1 MITGC
6 AEWCSRVA
14 EGLQLLA
21 RRIRTFPE
29 GNFTPS
35 PPPTLL
41 STLTDELLVIA
52 SDAVKAVAAEGK
64 ALSGNGGL
72 RLLAWTVADAR
83 GATAALDKPL
93 ALTVGRRLDSRA
105 FTVRKDLEAAA
116 EEDRVADCSYNHHV
130 MEQAAKKKARDEVYI
145 GFWELES
152 LLPPEM
158 PTGAPPSSTPVT
170 AKTSAADCLH
180 VLGDL
185 EERLRSIGCRV
196 TEACYE
202 QLVQGDSAIP
212 HDLAERLGPRRCAAH
227 AGVCVAE
234 RGAPL
239 GR

>member
-35 PPPTLL
+35 PPPPLL

-116 EEDRVADCSYNHHV
+116 EEDRVANCSYNHQV
-130 MEQAAKKKARDEVYI
+130 MEQAAKKKARDEV
-145 GFWELES
+145 LHR
-152 LLPPEM
+152 LLGAGVAAAARDAYRC
-158 PTGAPPSSTPVT
+158 PTLLHARDCKNLGGGLSS
-170 AKTSAADCLH
+170 
-180 VLGDL
+180 
-185 EERLRSIGCRV
+185 R
-196 TEACYE
+196 
-202 QLVQGDSAIP
+202 
-212 HDLAERLGPRRCAAH
+212 PRRP
-227 AGVCVAE
+227 
-234 RGAPL
+234 RGTTS
-239 GR
+239 